1 MKTKDRHIQETTL
14 SPSPAYIC
22 QNSFILDHFSLAATS
37 DVLLSSHCTE
47 NPFSFFSTLSS
58 FNRFKEH
65 IIITCHGSVSFDVY
79 GGKDKIREFTS
90 PHIDEDGRNE
100 D

>member
-1 MKTKDRHIQETTL
+1 MQ
-14 SPSPAYIC
+14 
-22 QNSFILDHFSLAATS
+22 
-37 DVLLSSHCTE
+37 
-47 NPFSFFSTLSS
+47 
-58 FNRFKEH
+58 EH

-100 D
+100 DYKLILSQPSKFENIVKNDMICFIYINCKF